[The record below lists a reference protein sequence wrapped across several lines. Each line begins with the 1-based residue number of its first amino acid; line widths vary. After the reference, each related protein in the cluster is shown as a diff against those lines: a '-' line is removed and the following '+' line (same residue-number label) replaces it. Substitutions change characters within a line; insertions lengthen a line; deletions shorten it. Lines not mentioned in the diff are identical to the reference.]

1 MLHQNIIN
9 LALANNISQSALA
22 NATKI
27 RQSTISRILSKK
39 TKFPRYQT
47 LRKIDAYLTT
57 LTPQFRGSTIADPR
71 TILSKV
77 IDKKNGTQA
86 ELSLLT
92 GISQPTISKILSG
105 QHSQPRY
112 ETMAKLISLR

>member
-47 LRKIDAYLTT
+47 LRKIDAYLAT

-77 IDKKNGTQA
+77 IDKTNSTQA